1 MNYMASKDSPMPEYP
16 EETRTLGSLLRRA
29 YEGLAHEVYGRMA
42 EEGFTDVRPAHS
54 SAFRHIPPQGARTVD
69 LAARTGMR
77 KQSMGYLLDDLET
90 LGYIHYSPDPA
101 DGRARLVRLTA
112 RGEAAVRTLERLSA
126 DVESTWA
133 ARLGARDWAAT
144 RRTLDRL
151 VSLINGPENGLRE

>member
-1 MNYMASKDSPMPEYP
+1 MDGMISKNPSEPENS
-16 EETRTLGSLLRRA
+16 EERRTLGSLLRRA
-29 YEGLAHEVYGRMA
+29 YEGLAHEVYARMA
-42 EEGFTDVRPAHS
+42 EEGFNDVRPAHS

-90 LGYIHYSPDPA
+90 LGYVHYSPDPT
-101 DGRARLVRLTA
+101 DGRARIVRLTH
-112 RGEAAVRTLERLSA
+112 RGEAAVQTLERLSA
-126 DVESTWA
+126 EVESTWA

-151 VSLINGPENGLRE
+151 VSLINGPESGLRE